1 MSGKALLPGFGDDD
15 DQEEMIAQ
23 TVSEVSAL
31 FKECE
36 RRLKEMKS
44 ATSTSSGDEVR
55 AGFRKET
62 PRPPPRRPRR
72 ATR

>member
-55 AGFRKET
+55 AGF
-62 PRPPPRRPRR
+62 
-72 ATR
+72 